1 MGIIKYYYALS
12 FAYNGALYLHKIEAS
27 PVLGKASKVRR
38 IYSAACTGME
48 MQPAGHLAAHLPQR
62 VHLSGSITAK
72 PFVT

>member
-12 FAYNGALYLHKIEAS
+12 FAYNDALCLQKKEAF
-27 PVLGKASKVRR
+27 PGLGKASKVRR